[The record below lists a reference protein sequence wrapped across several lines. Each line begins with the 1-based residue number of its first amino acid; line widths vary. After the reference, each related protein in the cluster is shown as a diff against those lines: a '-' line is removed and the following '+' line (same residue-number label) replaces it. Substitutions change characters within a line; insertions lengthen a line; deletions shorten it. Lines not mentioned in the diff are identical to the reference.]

1 MEGNPLR
8 IVHRVVDNR
17 PSLQTVG
24 AVLAL
29 GLIMLGGLAM
39 PAAHATTSSLID
51 CTQTASTCTSNP
63 CETVNGACV
72 CVAGT
77 NPVPAGCIV
86 DNSVTCWNQSRAYTC
101 YSSTPQQSCTSAQ
114 LQGCQLLKSTCTDT
128 LSNGTCVS
136 YDQTWAC
143 PDRAQT
149 TCNPS
154 QPGSNCALSSEN
166 CLDAVDGYCTDQQ
179 SVYGCSA
186 PVPYCN
192 TTPGC
197 TFVSQ
202 TCASTI
208 NGVCAVEDQTYQ
220 CTTTTRTC
228 AQYATSGAC
237 ASVNTAGLQNQT
249 SGPNNNAFGQ
259 AVDSMAL
266 LDAIKKNISNGNPP
280 EVFSGNEGT
289 CVQLWGCTL
298 GSCCCSTQLKN
309 GGSFIWSCSQEEIN
323 LAGYRRAGL
332 AVNVANGCHDGI
344 PNPFNGGCLAC
355 TGTIEYYCT
364 FDNVL
369 AKLVQVQGRAQLAAL
384 AAQGYAGATQTP
396 LSYPFYAG
404 TGGWF
409 GPVDA
414 NGNDVWVYQW
424 PAACNTATPPSGLA
438 CPEALQSTFATCD
451 GTSCPAPAGVPP
463 ALPAAGPGAQPS
475 GLDVQAVDV
484 LSQDSTALSKYVV
497 ATPQAGNV
505 AQGNAGGC
513 NSQTNQ
519 CTYTLSAW
527 PGGAGGTAMLQEP
540 VSWPLYSQPSGW
552 QGPQYLANYAFA
564 GESLPLSQAD
574 SALPA
579 TVAFEY
585 STNNGTTFQTVSLP
599 RTLPASSDYQLPGT
613 QVTIYGGCPS
623 NSAQCTYTVVAPAT
637 ATAKPWVISEG
648 QTGCTF
654 QAQVDCSGFT
664 LQQFELLDLSK
675 MNLSGWV
682 QSVTP
687 TLPTQA
693 NVTQQTASQ
702 AGTLTPSQP
711 GVPNTGN
718 NETAVLR
725 LNQSECQVNAAVN
738 TCQMQAWLTSNWQ
751 TTYNQ
756 ASANTNPVQSVS
768 VNWGDGSAPGTA
780 TAPVYNSQSG
790 TDLFALT
797 HTYTAPGQYDVTA
810 TFTMPDGTVH
820 TAQAQVQAY
829 ANTPP
834 SNQNDQNAVG
844 GPPIPGS

>member
-1 MEGNPLR
+1 MGR
-8 IVHRVVDNR
+8 YAIII
-17 PSLQTVG
+17 
-24 AVLAL
+24 LAL
-29 GLIMLGGLAM
+29 FAGLLAL
-39 PAAHATTSSLID
+39 PNSARAASSSLID
-51 CTQTASTCTSNP
+51 CTQTSSTCTSNS

-86 DNSVTCWNQSRAYTC
+86 DNSVTCWNQSRTYTC
-101 YSSTPQQSCTSAQ
+101 YGSTQQQSCSGAQ
-114 LQGCQLLKSTCTDT
+114 LQGCQLLQSTCTDT

-136 YDQTWAC
+136 YAQTWAC
-143 PDRAQT
+143 PARAVT

-154 QPGSNCALSSEN
+154 QPGSNCALSSQN
-166 CLDAVDGYCTDQQ
+166 CLDSVDGYCTDQE

-186 PVPYCN
+186 PVAYCN
-192 TTPGC
+192 TTPDC
-197 TFVSQ
+197 TFESQ

-220 CTTTTRTC
+220 CTTTTQTC

-249 SGPNNNAFGQ
+249 SGPNNNEFGQ

-289 CVQLWGCTL
+289 CVQLVACTL
-298 GSCCCSTQLKN
+298 GSCCCNTNLKN

-369 AKLVQVQGRAQLAAL
+369 AKLVQVQGRQQLAAL
-384 AAQGYAGATQTP
+384 AANGYAGATQTP
-396 LSYPFYAG
+396 LSYTFYNG
-404 TGGWF
+404 NGDWF

-424 PAACNTATPPSGLA
+424 PSACNTASAPPAGVS
-438 CPEALQSTFATCD
+438 CPEALQSTFAACD
-451 GTSCPAPAGVPP
+451 GTSCPAPSGVPP
-463 ALPAAGPGAQPS
+463 VAQAS
-475 GLDVQAVDV
+475 GLNVQAVNV
-484 LSQDSTALSKYVV
+484 LSNDSTALSKYVV
-497 ATPQAGNV
+497 ATGQ
-505 AQGNAGGC
+505 C
-513 NSQTNQ
+513 NSTSGQ
-519 CTYTLSAW
+519 CSYTLSAW
-527 PGGAGGTAMLQEP
+527 PGGVGGTAMLQEQ
-540 VSWPLYSQPSGW
+540 VSWPLYGQPSGW
-552 QGPQYLANYAFA
+552 QSPQYLANYAFA
-564 GESLPLSQAD
+564 GASLPMSQAGN
-574 SALPA
+574 ALPA

-585 STNNGTTFQTVSLP
+585 STNNGTTFQQVSLP

-613 QVTIYGGCPS
+613 QVTVYGGCPS
-623 NSAQCTYTVVAPAT
+623 NSEQCTYTVVAPAT

-648 QTGCTF
+648 QNGCTF
-654 QAQVDCSGFT
+654 HAQVDCSGFT

-682 QSVTP
+682 QSITP

-693 NVTQQTASQ
+693 SVTQQTATQ
-702 AGTLTPSQP
+702 ASALTPSQP

-718 NETAVLR
+718 NGTAVLR
-725 LNQSECQVNAAVN
+725 LNQSECQVNSAVN

-751 TTYNQ
+751 TTYPQ
-756 ASANTNPVQSVS
+756 ASSNTNPVQSVS

-790 TDLFALT
+790 TDLFELT
-797 HTYTAPGQYDVTA
+797 HTYAAPGNYDVTA

-834 SNQNDQNAVG
+834 SNQNDQNAVA